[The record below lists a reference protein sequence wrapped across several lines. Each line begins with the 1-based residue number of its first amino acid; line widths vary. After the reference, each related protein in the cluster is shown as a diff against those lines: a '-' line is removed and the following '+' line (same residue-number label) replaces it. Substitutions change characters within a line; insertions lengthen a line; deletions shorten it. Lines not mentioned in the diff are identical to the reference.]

1 MGGILLKELLYL
13 YETMLLSQLYSKIPL
28 VEQDTAID
36 SFLGITKFDVTRA
49 LSIFTLFFI
58 SQWFPVFIYI
68 FKNILD
74 TLSCSRVLNFLQ
86 IIIVF
91 SFCFI
96 IVRIGLALTDLLKW
110 FILRT
115 KMKSTWS
122 SKVK

>member
-1 MGGILLKELLYL
+1 MKFKTVATQYIVIMIIVEFNFK
-13 YETMLLSQLYSKIPL
+13 SK
-28 VEQDTAID
+28 
-36 SFLGITKFDVTRA
+36 FLAGFIMFMVIYFGKFKFDVTRA

-96 IVRIGLALTDLLKW
+96 IVRIGQ
-110 FILRT
+110 IT
-115 KMKSTWS
+115 KL
-122 SKVK
+122 VKKLVSVLN